1 MTMGTVHHLS
11 PAAYEMTLGK
21 AADAYLATLG
31 GAEQASTRRIYGR
44 VLRWIAAEFSSESAP
59 GIDAERFAAWFG
71 AQWGERAPST

>member
-1 MTMGTVHHLS
+1 MGTVHRLTS
-11 PAAYEMTLGK
+11 AAAGTTLGQ
-21 AADAYLATLG
+21 AAEAYLATLG